1 MTPDT
6 PRSLL
11 PPPRCVAV
19 FSGPSPWAREP
30 VLVAE
35 LQTGGSDWGRL
46 DEGCRRLRAR
56 WPDWFAVAPGE
67 AAGTDTQPA
76 GTDPDA
82 AAAVRVGACLAA
94 WARGALNA
102 MRGDVSEAGALV
114 LRPSLLRFWV
124 GYHLPSLAWRAAKLA
139 VEVAGRAA
147 ISGPAGIDWAERALH
162 AFCKQAGN
170 LHPDRQMIFVLQAAR
185 VRGVPFLSPAGTTR
199 AWQFGHGARSRL
211 FYEAASNAD
220 GMVGVMLAANKAHSK
235 QFMAALGVP
244 VAPDIVLSDPAA
256 LGEAVRAIGWPCAV
270 KPIDSGRGRGV
281 TADVRDEK
289 GLKAAFDH
297 AQQHTRGPV
306 MIERHIE
313 GDDHRLLVL
322 GGRFV
327 SCVRRRPASV
337 VGDGRRSLRA
347 LIDALNAA
355 RLTDSDYLKPVL
367 EDEAFDRHLASLGL
381 RLDSVPAPGRQVR
394 LRSISNVSTGG
405 ELDFLTDRVHPA
417 LVKLVEAVARAC
429 GMSSL
434 GFDYVTTDVGLH
446 WRQSGGCFIEINET
460 PGLDGLDRHP
470 GKPAG
475 WLGEALFGSD
485 IGRIP
490 LACAVV
496 PAADWSE
503 WRAWLVSLDDMPG
516 LGLAGPGL
524 ARACGVD
531 WQADA
536 MSASETAAAVLRQR
550 GVTRALLVTTDTA
563 LQTGGY
569 PADRFETI
577 ALAGGGLPRAWV
589 ETGRRI
595 AARFEHHA
603 GAGDARAALATWCRA
618 NGPT

>member
-1 MTPDT
+1 MF
-6 PRSLL
+6 
-11 PPPRCVAV
+11 PPRCLAV

-35 LQTGGSDWGRL
+35 LQAGDADWLRL

-56 WPDWFAVAPGE
+56 WPDWFTGSRGE
-67 AAGTDTQPA
+67 AVDTDKQPTGA
-76 GTDPDA
+76 DPSDPA
-82 AAAVRVGACLAA
+82 AARVGACLAA

-102 MRGDVSEAGALV
+102 MRGDVREAGARV
-114 LRPSLLRFWV
+114 FRPSLIRFWV
-124 GYHLPSLAWRAAKLA
+124 GYHQPSLAWQAVRLA
-139 VEVAGRAA
+139 VEAAGRAA
-147 ISGPAGIDWAERALH
+147 VSGPDGIDWAERALD
-162 AFCKQAGN
+162 AFGRRADSQ
-170 LHPDRQMIFVLQAAR
+170 HPDRQMRFVLRAAR
-185 VRGVPFLSPAGTTR
+185 ARGVPYLAPAAGASR

-220 GMVGVMLAANKAHSK
+220 GMVGVMLAVNKAHSK

-281 TADVRDEK
+281 TADVRDEA

-297 AQQHTRGPV
+297 ARQHTRGPV

-337 VGDGRRSLRA
+337 VGDGRRNLRA
-347 LIDALNAA
+347 LIDELNAA
-355 RLTDSDYLKPVL
+355 RRADSDYLKPVL
-367 EDEAFDRHLASLGL
+367 EDEAFERQLASLGL
-381 RLDSVPAPGRQVR
+381 RLDSVPTPGQQVR
-394 LRSISNVSTGG
+394 LRSISNVSMGG
-405 ELDFLTDRVHPA
+405 ELDFQTDRVHPA

-429 GMSSL
+429 GMSSI
-434 GFDYVTTDVGLH
+434 GFDYMTPDVGLH
-446 WRQSGGCFIEINET
+446 WRESGGCFIEINET

-496 PAADWSE
+496 PAADWPD
-503 WRAWLVSLDDMPG
+503 WRAWLASIDDSPG

-536 MSASETAAAVLRQR
+536 MSASEVAAAVLRQP
-550 GVTRALLVTTDTA
+550 GVTRALLVITEAA
-563 LQTGGY
+563 LQAGGY
-569 PADRFETI
+569 PADRFDTI
-577 ALAGGGLPRAWV
+577 VLAGSGLPRAWI
-589 ETGRRI
+589 ETGRRV
-595 AARFEHHA
+595 AAQFEHHA

-618 NGPT
+618 SGAT